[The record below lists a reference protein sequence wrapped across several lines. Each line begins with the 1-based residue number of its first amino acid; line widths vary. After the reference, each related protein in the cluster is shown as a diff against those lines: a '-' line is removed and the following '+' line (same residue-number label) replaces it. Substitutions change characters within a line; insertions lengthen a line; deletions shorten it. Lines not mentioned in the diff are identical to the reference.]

1 MKDLLKSVG
10 NVFKRAWDNPEL
22 TGTRG
27 SDDDG
32 NLTFTCKLD
41 KANQFKDGVV
51 SNRACTIAVCVT
63 AVVCATVGAIIG
75 SVSSK

>member
-51 SNRACTIAVCVT
+51 SNRTCTIAVCVT
-63 AVVCATVGAIIG
+63 AAVCATVGAIIG